1 MESKNNKETINLLDL
16 LSESDS
22 DISDLVLTVPKK
34 RRIKRRQRA
43 GVRGKTKDSC
53 SCNKSKTTLIT
64 TWIAA
69 VLITMWLITLS
80 WLAAILYREI
90 GRMDISIK
98 SVDFCKIELFPPFL
112 RINVKRGARL
122 PPLLLPHL

>member
-98 SVDFCKIELFPPFL
+98 SEILS
-112 RINVKRGARL
+112 
-122 PPLLLPHL
+122 